1 MPAGPTYEP
10 INTTTVSGTS
20 TSQIDFNSISS
31 AYTDLV
37 LVSNYGISANLYGL
51 RIRFNADTGSNYSDT
66 ILYGDGGSAASSRDT
81 SATSIITSAVGVS
94 NNVLNYNFICNIQNY
109 SNTSTYKTALVR
121 ANAANRET
129 VACVG
134 LWRSTSAIT
143 SVNVFVGSGY
153 ILSGSTFT
161 LYGIEAA

>member
-10 INTTTVSGTS
+10 IATTTVSGTS

-51 RIRFNADTGSNYSDT
+51 RIRFNSDTGSNYSDT
-66 ILYGDGGSAASSRDT
+66 ALYGDGSSAASTRDS

-94 NNVLNYNFICNIQNY
+94 NNVLNYNLICNIQNY

-121 ANAANRET
+121 ANAANREV

-134 LWRSTSAIT
+134 LWRSTSAIN
-143 SVNVFVGSGY
+143 SVSVFVGSGY
-153 ILSGSTFT
+153 ILAGSTFT
-161 LYGIEAA
+161 LYGIKSA